1 MPTFDTMTFLA
12 KGDVSLS
19 GPRRLPGLQRDAT
32 DPLAWRHDVAQRFRH
47 PGLGREIRLE
57 RQLADERKVMIRT
70 RGLRLCVYSA
80 KPILAIGLRHRS
92 EVITDRVPELLQ
104 AIDDALL
111 IGRFAAVGE
120 QQVDNGANARRL
132 GARR

>member
-1 MPTFDTMTFLA
+1 MPTSDTMTFLA
-12 KGDVSLS
+12 NGDVSRS

-47 PGLGREIRLE
+47 PRFRREIRLE

-70 RGLRLCVYSA
+70 RSLRLCVNPA
-80 KPILAIGLRHRS
+80 KPVLAVGLRHRS

-104 AIDDALL
+104 TIDDA
-111 IGRFAAVGE
+111 
-120 QQVDNGANARRL
+120 
-132 GARR
+132 